1 MSGRRL
7 AAFVMILGGLME
19 TPMPAQTPTPAPTKR
34 AVEAVDVARLPQP
47 GSVVPGAFAFSP
59 GGRALTY
66 LKSETASLSRVL
78 WRIDLPDGTPRV
90 IARPPGEG
98 DTEANLSEA
107 EKLRRERQRLR
118 ETGIT
123 HVARAEEA
131 DVSVIPLK
139 GDLYLQRGDG
149 PLERITDTPSPEI
162 DAKLTRDG
170 EKVAF
175 VRDDEV
181 FVIDLASRKETQL
194 TKGAGEGITHG

>member
-78 WRIDLPDGTPRV
+78 WRVDLPDGTPRV
-90 IARPPGEG
+90 IARPPGGG

-123 HVARAEEA
+123 HVNGAEES
-131 DVSVIPLK
+131 DVRVIPLQ
-139 GDLYLQRGDG
+139 GDLFLQRGDG
-149 PLERITDTPSPEI
+149 PLERITETPSPEI
-162 DAKLTRDG
+162 DPRLARDG
-170 EKVAF
+170 SKVAY
-175 VRDDEV
+175 VRDDELY
-181 FVIDLASRKETQL
+181 INDLTTRKETQL
-194 TKGAGEGITHG
+194 TRGAGDGI